1 MNLPEISIL
10 EFANSTKMTLKGL
23 KIRSFN
29 AFHKCQYKCVKNIK
43 AKETEQCFKKCE
55 QGKKIKKF

>member
-1 MNLPEISIL
+1 MNLSEISTL
-10 EFANSTKMTLKGL
+10 KFANDAKMTLKSL

-29 AFHKCQYKCVKNIK
+29 IFHKCQYKCVKNIK

-55 QGKKIKKF
+55 QGKK